1 LQFVNQFSFLL
12 FAFVFAL
19 AAFFL
24 LSRGKGSRAKQI
36 AAVLIL
42 AIIVGVFFLAR
53 PGSMNASLR
62 QAETAL
68 LETERPVLVEIYSKY

>member
-24 LSRGKGSRAKQI
+24 LLRGKGSRAKQI

-42 AIIVGVFFLAR
+42 AIVVGVFFLAR
-53 PGSMNASLR
+53 PGSMKASTQ